1 MRFKFWGVRG
11 SIATPGP
18 STVRY
23 GGNTT
28 CIEIRG
34 ASDELVILDAGT
46 GIFQLGNTLA
56 PEFPI
61 NINIFLSHTHWDH
74 IQGLPMFSPIFVPGN
89 KITIHGAMDI
99 VSQHSVKE
107 VLSRQMEHAYFPVKE
122 TELAAE
128 LSYVDLQEND
138 CIEFGETRV
147 TNCLLNH
154 PVLNFGYRVESG
166 DKSLVFT
173 GDHEWP
179 FNIYDQTDPEYVAY
193 QEIIDARRQKI
204 IDFFKEVD
212 ALIIDTSYDDI
223 EYEQSKVGWGHGTFD
238 KSIAAAK
245 ESSVKKC
252 YLTHHEPT
260 RSDDELEDL
269 YFAALERNEVSD
281 SDPEFI
287 LAKEG
292 VEYLA

>member
-46 GIFQLGNTLA
+46 GIFQLGNALVQ
-56 PEFPI
+56 EFPI
-61 NINIFLSHTHWDH
+61 NINIFLTHTHWDH

-99 VSQHSVKE
+99 VSQHSIKE

-122 TELAAE
+122 TELAAD
-128 LSYVDLQEND
+128 LSYVDLQENN
-138 CIEFGETRV
+138 CIEFSETRV

-154 PVLNFGYRVESG
+154 PVLNFGYRVESAG
-166 DKSLVFT
+166 KSLVFT

-179 FNIYDQTDPEYVAY
+179 YNIYDVADPEYDAY
-193 QEIIDARRQKI
+193 QEIIDARREKI
-204 IDFFKEVD
+204 IDFFKDVD
-212 ALIIDTSYDDI
+212 VLIIDTSYDDI
-223 EYEQSKVGWGHGTFD
+223 EYAQSKVGWGHGTFD
-238 KSIAAAK
+238 KSITAAK

-252 YLTHHEPT
+252 YLTHHEPI

-292 VEYLA
+292 VEFLA